1 MKKELFPIVLL
12 VFSSLFLNAQT
23 TNKEKIALD
32 FIYGKS
38 HNNERRTKDEFKLR
52 NVRKGKSGETL
63 RFQQELKGIP
73 IFGAEYIVN
82 FNHDEKI
89 AFSSNSYNSDVE
101 NIETTPS
108 LNTEAA
114 LKRAKE
120 SLDAKGD
127 LVFQESKLFV
137 YNLEKPTRLAYK
149 INLQYDDKPGDWE
162 IFVNAQTGEII
173 SLKNVAVYHH
183 REDKKSNK
191 KINDSKIPYAFRNG
205 SAMVFNPDPLSV
217 TKSTYGVGDYIDN
230 GDNTNESLDN
240 ARVNV
245 ILPEITFDS
254 RAKLYRLKSSYCDIG
269 DFESP
274 KEGFFEQ
281 RSEVFDFTR
290 DKRGFEATNAFYH
303 IDNSLR
309 YIHKTLGITC
319 LPQKN
324 DGLVIFDP
332 HGQNSEYIASSD
344 RISLGV
350 DEIDGGEDA
359 DVILHELGHGIHDWM
374 TGDRSSF
381 VQGLGEGCGDYWA
394 QSYSRSLNQWL
405 PTDKE
410 YDVLFNWQGNGE
422 SWEGQKR
429 TTNYKEKYPQG
440 LKGSIHTDGQIW
452 ATSLMKIYDVIGR
465 KKTDTAFLEGLALT
479 NSTTSQAQ
487 AARAFRQAAIN
498 MNYPCSDID
507 TITRIFND
515 TGYGLDAV
523 PFILNLPANK
533 VEQTGAG
540 NMFPLPDYRLQCNA
554 IVATCDAV
562 LTQNP
567 LPNTNL
573 APGEHLITIT
583 ATSPSNRMAPVSK
596 TFNLTV
602 QSNLSND
609 QFVKLDFSISP
620 NPATNTITLR
630 GEELIAKKMEIFNLL
645 GQKIM
650 EKEMMSNEN
659 TLDVSSL
666 HNGIYFVKFQGSTKA
681 KKFIKK

>member
-120 SLDAKGD
+120 SLDAKGN

-274 KEGFFEQ
+274 KEGFL
-281 RSEVFDFTR
+281 SKDL
-290 DKRGFEATNAFYH
+290 K
-303 IDNSLR
+303 
-309 YIHKTLGITC
+309 C
-319 LPQKN
+319 L
-324 DGLVIFDP
+324 
-332 HGQNSEYIASSD
+332 
-344 RISLGV
+344 
-350 DEIDGGEDA
+350 
-359 DVILHELGHGIHDWM
+359 ILHEI
-374 TGDRSSF
+374 S
-381 VQGLGEGCGDYWA
+381 E
-394 QSYSRSLNQWL
+394 
-405 PTDKE
+405 
-410 YDVLFNWQGNGE
+410 VLKQ
-422 SWEGQKR
+422 
-429 TTNYKEKYPQG
+429 
-440 LKGSIHTDGQIW
+440 
-452 ATSLMKIYDVIGR
+452 LM
-465 KKTDTAFLEGLALT
+465 L
-479 NSTTSQAQ
+479 
-487 AARAFRQAAIN
+487 
-498 MNYPCSDID
+498 
-507 TITRIFND
+507 
-515 TGYGLDAV
+515 
-523 PFILNLPANK
+523 FI
-533 VEQTGAG
+533 
-540 NMFPLPDYRLQCNA
+540 
-554 IVATCDAV
+554 I
-562 LTQNP
+562 
-567 LPNTNL
+567 
-573 APGEHLITIT
+573 
-583 ATSPSNRMAPVSK
+583 
-596 TFNLTV
+596 
-602 QSNLSND
+602 
-609 QFVKLDFSISP
+609 
-620 NPATNTITLR
+620 
-630 GEELIAKKMEIFNLL
+630 
-645 GQKIM
+645 
-650 EKEMMSNEN
+650 
-659 TLDVSSL
+659 
-666 HNGIYFVKFQGSTKA
+666 
-681 KKFIKK
+681 